1 METIRVKRVGNP
13 FVSSLLLKN
22 LVEGLNIGIYIAMN
36 IIYHMAILRAG
47 EIRKLEDKEVG
58 KRLNELRLE
67 LAKERGNINIGG
79 TVTSPGRIKEIRK
92 TVARI
97 LTIRGEKER
106 SISASKIKAASS
118 PKTLEKVI
126 KGGTK

>member
-1 METIRVKRVGNP
+1 MAQVQAP
-13 FVSSLLLKN
+13 A
-22 LVEGLNIGIYIAMN
+22 EGLNIGIYIAMN

-58 KRLNELRLE
+58 KRLNEIRLE

-97 LTIRGEKER
+97 LTIRNEKER
-106 SISASKIKAASS
+106 SILASKRGGTQT
-118 PKTLEKVI
+118 KTLQKEI